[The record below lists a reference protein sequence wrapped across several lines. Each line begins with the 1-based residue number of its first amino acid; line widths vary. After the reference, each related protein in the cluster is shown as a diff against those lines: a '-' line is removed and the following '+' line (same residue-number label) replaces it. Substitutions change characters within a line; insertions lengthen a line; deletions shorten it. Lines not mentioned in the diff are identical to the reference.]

1 MLPWL
6 SRSLRVLAIGF
17 FFLASF
23 GCAEERAPI
32 NKVQANALDKTFF
45 VGDPQNPNDDPVF
58 YWRNFVVDASEDQS
72 LIGIGSW
79 SGVDRIKWEIS
90 ETMLF
95 ARRAY
100 DQNAGADDKG
110 STSGY
115 PNGTIVAAYP
125 ISSHFDIKRA
135 YNPQTGEELNIVE
148 ENTTDRPWYQRQYFR
163 VDWST
168 NQVDTPQW
176 SDMFIGQ
183 AFGDIKLTPVSYYVS
198 DPDQD
203 DAPHFEPENGYFDVT
218 SKFTVEPTPSNSVM
232 ANQTGINIPLCAYLG
247 FYTGTAI
254 YNCDAQEA
262 VVRSS
267 YWRVDK
273 LDPDGDFE
281 PFENTRANLDVFGN
295 PGGIGDSFEAGIV
308 TPPRVTYDPG
318 YGYVDPNLTR
328 LMNVHNIW
336 KKSHQTKGKCK
347 TDSDC
352 SGVGTGSECLPSG
365 VCTVPCNYGARKDGD
380 GNGTD
385 DQCENKDT
393 GYDKS
398 QGSQCSFNNR
408 CTIPY
413 RDRQTTPVAWWL
425 NPDMPDTLQDAVD
438 SRGKFVSR
446 GASED
451 IIYTWNQAVDLAVA
465 HAREVECRRTHS
477 GDRPTCHG
485 IYFDTQNPIEMVS
498 YGGYGVERVKNPENI
513 LVTCHN
519 PVRDY
524 DPEVCGAHGA
534 RARVGDVR
542 KNFIFYWPYSSR
554 APWGGIA
561 DWNADPLTGQIVGAA
576 ATVMGR
582 SATMAAAQIRDILL
596 VANGELDMTDITSGV
611 PAQLYQHVLR
621 TGQTPRTFTAQTLA
635 KQLSLVD
642 VKGSA
647 SSLGITVSGS
657 SPAQRLIS
665 LMNMKANT
673 TSDPG
678 MLTSDDLQVQGIEQP
693 LIGSQYEAQIVSPSW
708 LVDSAGLAPGSS
720 VDSSILDQV
729 SPLRA
734 MDPHRSTQLDR
745 TTSKVL
751 SSHGVCS
758 FASTDSV
765 GNPDIQGVAK
775 WFGDANIGIYG
786 NNALRAESP
795 DLAKASDQD
804 LATKRADLIYNHLI
818 VEAFKGIALH
828 EVGHALGML
837 HNFASSYDAVNF
849 NPQYW
854 QLRTN
859 EGQSMGS
866 CNGTPRANEI
876 DTCMGPRFLDPE
888 TDDEMGQGTES
899 RPGINYFGSTST
911 MEYQNER
918 FFESVGLGQ
927 YDLMTMGALYG
938 RVLETFDPDAA
949 DGVPLSAQPDYGWL
963 NFTQLTEDDLVN
975 QTTAMGTGPQAMH
988 YTELARRIHLYD
1000 PGRCRAATAD
1010 EKQTA
1015 EWRIVHGKVCATPP
1029 KDHAAWDD
1037 FIANTDPN
1045 AGGGGPKTSVASNA
1059 PAMANQV
1066 RWPYRWG
1073 EDSDAYIHVN
1083 PSDAG
1088 ADPYEV
1094 TEETIKKF
1102 DYSYPFTYFRRQRR
1116 DWDYLSIPSRT
1127 ATNFFE
1133 RLRSYHWVVARNNAT
1148 LPSLAPD
1155 ALDMLKASDDNVR
1168 ANLLAATDM
1177 LDAISRALVMP
1188 QIGDFGNAD
1197 EALQLGTDARI
1208 YDVSQTGNNSGSL
1221 FTLDASTARFVD
1233 PSYDTGAQAGGS
1245 WDYLHW
1251 LSHAGFDVEKDIAGW
1266 SLTDGRP
1273 TLAII
1278 QRDTY
1283 IDGRHLYVN
1292 FQTDLAQGVDRLV
1305 GGVLAS
1311 DWDSVASY
1319 VPAATASAPEQI
1331 HLADPNPTRPQ
1342 GSFLLFPNLGY
1353 LQQLGTM
1360 IGAQLYSR
1368 LGTDLTLQNKLL
1380 MYLEGTVGVIDIPDA
1395 QKIKF
1400 TDPRSGFTY
1409 VARLYGPDTVDG
1421 RTFDSGIASRMLA
1434 HANKLLTLAYQ
1445 VQVDDKGNPVLDE
1458 FGRPTPVLDASGQ
1471 PTPTSDDTA
1480 MGGFSD
1486 YVGLLDAT
1494 VEVCNRVGHGAGV
1507 TLSPTGNTP

>member
-1 MLPWL
+1 MLSCL
-6 SRSLRVLAIGF
+6 SRSLRVLAVAF
-17 FFLASF
+17 FVIASS
-23 GCAEERAPI
+23 GCAQERAPI
-32 NKVQANALDKTFF
+32 NKVQANALDKHFF
-45 VGDPQNPNDDPVF
+45 VGNPNDPNDDPVF
-58 YWRNFVVDASEDQS
+58 YWRNFVVDASEDQE

-90 ETMLF
+90 ENTLF

-100 DQNAGADDKG
+100 DQNAGADNKG

-148 ENTTDRPWYQRQYFR
+148 ENTTDRPWYQRDYFR

-168 NQVDTPQW
+168 NQVDTPLW
-176 SDMFIGQ
+176 SDMFIGK

-203 DAPHFEPENGYFDVT
+203 DAPHFEPASGYFDVT
-218 SKFTVEPTPSNSVM
+218 SKFLVEPVSSNTDTSNTSGV
-232 ANQTGINIPLCAYLG
+232 NIPLCAYLG
-247 FYTGTAI
+247 LYTGTAI

-267 YWRVDK
+267 YWRVDQ

-281 PFENTRANLDVFGN
+281 PFENTRANLDVIGN
-295 PGGIGDSFEAGIV
+295 PGGLGDSFTAGII

-347 TDSDC
+347 ADADC
-352 SGVGTGSECLPSG
+352 AGVGAGSECLPSG
-365 VCTVPCNYGARKDGD
+365 VCTVPCNYGARKDGNA
-380 GNGTD
+380 NGTD

-393 GYDKS
+393 GYQGS

-413 RDRQTTPVAWWL
+413 RDRETSQVAWWV
-425 NPDMPDTLQDAVD
+425 NTDMPDTLLDTVDAK
-438 SRGKFVSR
+438 GKFVSP
-446 GASED
+446 GATED
-451 IIYTWNQAVDLAVA
+451 IVYTWNQAVDLAVN
-465 HAREVECRRTHS
+465 HAREVECRRTA
-477 GDRPTCHG
+477 GDRSTCHAA
-485 IYFDTQNPIEMVS
+485 YFDTTNPIEMLS
-498 YGGYGVERVKNPENI
+498 YGGYGVERVKKPENI

-524 DPEVCGAHGA
+524 DPEVCGGA
-534 RARVGDVR
+534 GTRARVGDVR
-542 KNFIFYWPYSSR
+542 RNFIFYWPYSSR

-561 DWNADPLTGQIVGAA
+561 NWNADPLTGQIVGAS
-576 ATVMGR
+576 ATVMAR
-582 SATMAAAQIRDILL
+582 SVTAAAAQIRDIIL
-596 VANGELDMTDITSGV
+596 VANNELDMTDITSGV

-621 TGQTPRTFTAQTLA
+621 TGQTPRTFTSAQLA
-635 KQLSLVD
+635 SRLSMVD

-647 SSLGITVSGS
+647 RNLGLTLSG
-657 SPAQRLIS
+657 ATATDRLAA
-665 LMNMKANT
+665 LRTMKANT

-678 MLTSDDLQVQGIEQP
+678 ILAGDDAVLQGIEQP
-693 LIGSQYEAQIVSPSW
+693 LIGSQYEAQIISPSW
-708 LVDSAGLAPGSS
+708 LVDSAGLNPGAT
-720 VDSSILDQV
+720 VNSSILDQV
-729 SPLRA
+729 SPLRS
-734 MDPHRSTQLDR
+734 MDPHRSTQRDR
-745 TTSKVL
+745 VTAKTL
-751 SSHGVCS
+751 STHGVCD
-758 FASTDSV
+758 FDSSDGV

-775 WFGDANIGIYG
+775 WFADANIGIYG
-786 NNALRAESP
+786 NNALRQQP
-795 DLAKASDQD
+795 GNAKASDQD
-804 LATKRADLIYNHLI
+804 LAAKRADLIYNHLI
-818 VEAFKGIALH
+818 VESYKGIALH

-859 EGQSMGS
+859 EGKSSDS
-866 CNGTPRANEI
+866 CNSMPRANEI

-888 TDDEMGQGTES
+888 TDDELGQAGES

-918 FFESVGLGQ
+918 FFESVGMGQ

-938 RVLETFDPDAA
+938 RVLETFDPDAG
-949 DGVPLSAQPDYGWL
+949 DGVKIADQANFSWL

-975 QTTAMGTGPQAMH
+975 QTTAMGRGPQPMH
-988 YTELARRIHLYD
+988 YTELARQIHLYD
-1000 PGRCRAATAD
+1000 PGRCRDATPA

-1029 KDHAAWDD
+1029 KDHAAWND
-1037 FIANTDPN
+1037 FIANTDPS
-1045 AGGGGPKTSVASNA
+1045 AGGGGPKTQVASDA
-1059 PAMANQV
+1059 PAMAGQV

-1094 TEETIKKF
+1094 TQETIKKF
-1102 DYSYPFTYFRRQRR
+1102 DYQYPFTYFRRQRR
-1116 DWDYLSIPSRT
+1116 DWDYLRIPSRT
-1127 ATNFFE
+1127 ATTFFE

-1155 ALDMLKASDDNVR
+1155 ALDMLKATDDNVR
-1168 ANLLAATDM
+1168 ANLLAASDM

-1188 QIGDFGNAD
+1188 QIGDFGNAAP
-1197 EALQLGTDARI
+1197 ELQLGTDARI
-1208 YDVSQTGNNSGSL
+1208 YDVAQQGNTVGAL

-1233 PSYDTGAQAGGS
+1233 PSYDTGAAAGGS

-1283 IDGRHLYVN
+1283 IDGRHLYIN
-1292 FQTDLAQGVDRLV
+1292 FQTDLAQGLDRLV
-1305 GGVLAS
+1305 GGVLSA

-1319 VPAATASAPEQI
+1319 VPPATSSAPEQI
-1331 HLADPNPTRPQ
+1331 HLADPTPTRPK
-1342 GSFLLFPNLGY
+1342 GSYLLFPNLGY

-1360 IGAQLYSR
+1360 IGGQLYSR
-1368 LGTDLTLQNKLL
+1368 LGTDLSLQNKLL
-1380 MYLEGTVGVIDIPDA
+1380 MYLEGTVGVIDVPDA

-1434 HANKLLTLAYQ
+1434 HANKLQTLAYQ
-1445 VQVDDKGNPVLDE
+1445 VQVDAKGNPVLDQY
-1458 FGRPTPVLDASGQ
+1458 GRPTLVLDSSGQ
-1471 PTPTSDDTA
+1471 PIPTSDDA
-1480 MGGFSD
+1480 SSSGYSD

-1507 TLSPTGNTP
+1507 SLSATGNGP

>member
-1 MLPWL
+1 MFPWL
-6 SRSLRVLAIGF
+6 SRSLRALAIASF
-17 FFLASF
+17 VIVSF
-23 GCAEERAPI
+23 GCAEEREPI
-32 NKVQANALDKTFF
+32 NKVQANALDKHFF
-45 VGDPQNPNDDPVF
+45 VGDPADPNDDPVF
-58 YWRNFVVDASEDQS
+58 YWRNFVVDASEDQE

-100 DQNAGADDKG
+100 DQNAGADNKN
-110 STSGY
+110 STSSY

-135 YNPQTGEELNIVE
+135 YNAQTGEELNIVE
-148 ENTTDRPWYQRQYFR
+148 ENTTDRPWYQRDYFR

-176 SDMFIGQ
+176 SDMFIGK
-183 AFGDIKLTPVSYYVS
+183 AFGDITLTPVSYYVS

-203 DAPHFEPENGYFDVT
+203 DAPHFEADSGYFDVT
-218 SKFTVEPTPSNSVM
+218 SKFLVAPVQ
-232 ANQTGINIPLCAYLG
+232 ANTTQNAQDGTSIPLCAYLG
-247 FYTGTAI
+247 LYTGTAI

-267 YWRVDK
+267 YWRVDQ

-281 PFENTRANLDVFGN
+281 PFENTRANLDIIGN
-295 PGGIGDSFEAGIV
+295 PGGLGDSFNVGVV

-328 LMNVHNIW
+328 LMNVHNVW
-336 KKSHQTKGKCK
+336 KKSHQTKGSCK
-347 TDSDC
+347 TTADC
-352 SGVGTGSECLPSG
+352 AGVGSGSECLPSG
-365 VCTVPCNYGARKDGD
+365 VCTVPCNYGARKDAD

-385 DQCENKDT
+385 DQCENKGT
-393 GYDKS
+393 GYEGS

-413 RDRQTTPVAWWL
+413 RDRETSPVAWWV

-438 SRGKFVSR
+438 SKGKFVSR
-446 GASED
+446 GATED
-451 IIYTWNQAVDLAVA
+451 IVYTWNQAVDLAVA
-465 HAREVECRRTHS
+465 HAREVECRRT
-477 GDRPTCHG
+477 GKGNRQNCHAA
-485 IYFDTQNPIEMVS
+485 YFDTQNPIEMLS
-498 YGGYGVERVKNPENI
+498 YGGYGIERVQKPENI

-524 DPEVCGAHGA
+524 DPKVCGAPGA

-561 DWNADPLTGQIVGAA
+561 NWNADPLTGQIVGAA

-582 SATMAAAQIRDILL
+582 SATTAAAQIRDIIL
-596 VANGELDMTDITSGV
+596 VANGELDMTDITNGV
-611 PAQLYQHVLR
+611 PAQLYQHTLQ
-621 TGQTPRTFTAQTLA
+621 TGQKPRTFTADQLS
-635 KQLSLVD
+635 KQISLVD
-642 VKGSA
+642 VRKTA
-647 SSLGITVSGS
+647 TNLGMTISGS
-657 SPAQRLIS
+657 TPAERLTS
-665 LMNMKANT
+665 WLTTKANT

-678 MLTSDDLQVQGIEQP
+678 MLSGDDAQLQAIAQP
-693 LIGSQYEAQIVSPSW
+693 LIGSKYEAQLVSPSW
-708 LVDSAGLAPGSS
+708 LVDSAGLDPASAVTS
-720 VDSSILDQV
+720 TTLDQV

-734 MDPHRSTQLDR
+734 MDPHRSTQRDR
-745 TTSKVL
+745 VTAKLL
-751 SSHGVCS
+751 STHGVCA
-758 FASTDSV
+758 FDSTDSV

-775 WFGDANIGIYG
+775 WFGDPNIGIYG
-786 NNALRAESP
+786 NSALRAQSP
-795 DLAKASDQD
+795 DLAMASDQD
-804 LATKRADLIYNHLI
+804 LAAKRADLIYNHLI
-818 VEAFKGIALH
+818 VESYKGIALH

-837 HNFASSYDAVNF
+837 HNFTSSYDAVNF

-859 EGQSMGS
+859 EGESMDS
-866 CNGTPRANEI
+866 CNGTPRVNQL

-888 TDDEMGQGTES
+888 TDDELGQADES

-938 RVLETFDPDAA
+938 RVLETFDPDAS
-949 DGVPLSAQPDYGWL
+949 DGVPLASQEDYGWL
-963 NFTQLTEDDLVN
+963 DFTQLTEDDLVN
-975 QTTAMGTGPQAMH
+975 QTTAMGRGPQAMH

-1000 PGRCRAATAD
+1000 PGRCRDATDD
-1010 EKQTA
+1010 EKKIA

-1029 KDHAAWDD
+1029 KDHAAWND
-1037 FIANTDPN
+1037 FIDNPDPN
-1045 AGGGGPKTSVASNA
+1045 AGGGGPKTIVAPDA
-1059 PAMANQV
+1059 PSAAGQV

-1094 TEETIKKF
+1094 TQETIKKF

-1116 DWDYLSIPSRT
+1116 DWDYLQIPSRT

-1133 RLRSYHWVVARNNAT
+1133 RLRSYHWVVARNNAS
-1148 LPSLAPD
+1148 LPTLAPD
-1155 ALDMLKASDDNVR
+1155 ALDMLKATDDTVR

-1177 LDAISRALVMP
+1177 FDAMARALLLP
-1188 QIGDFGNAD
+1188 QIGDFGNAAP
-1197 EALQLGTDARI
+1197 ELQLGTDARI
-1208 YDVSQTGNNSGSL
+1208 YDVSQTGSTLGVL
-1221 FTLDASTARFVD
+1221 FSLDASTARFVD

-1251 LSHAGFDVEKDIAGW
+1251 LSHAGFDVEKNTAG
-1266 SLTDGRP
+1266 SALTDGRP

-1292 FQTDLAQGVDRLV
+1292 FQTDLSQGLDRLV
-1305 GGVLAS
+1305 GGVLSA

-1319 VPAATASAPEQI
+1319 VSSVTSATPDQI
-1331 HLADPNPTRPQ
+1331 HLADPNPTRPK

-1360 IGAQLYSR
+1360 IGAQLNSR
-1368 LGTDLTLQNKLL
+1368 LGTDLSLQNKLL
-1380 MYLEGTVGVIDIPDA
+1380 MYLEGTEGVIDIPDA

-1434 HANKLLTLAYQ
+1434 HANQLLTLAYQ
-1445 VQVDDKGNPVLDE
+1445 VEIDKSGNPILDE
-1458 FGRPTPVLDASGQ
+1458 FGRPTPSLDDSGQ
-1471 PTPTSDDTA
+1471 PIPTNDATA
-1480 MGGFSD
+1480 TTGFSD

-1494 VEVCNRVGHGAGV
+1494 VEVARNVGHGAGV
-1507 TLSPTGNTP
+1507 DLSTTGSTP